1 MVVATGHT
9 QLKWAKQHLRIL
21 MLHTLSISVLPI
33 LLIVAAM
40 GDVMSLRIP
49 NWLTALTAILFFPMA
64 LLTGMPM
71 AELGTHIMAGAI
83 LFAVGFVCFQ
93 FGLFGGGDAKLMAA
107 AGLWFGTSQVLPFL
121 TATALAGGL
130 LAMVVGSWSMLLLTW
145 EIHGR
150 DESFGALGRKI
161 RELKPNVPY
170 GMAFA
175 IGGILAFRETW
186 WMTGIV

>member
-1 MVVATGHT
+1 
-9 QLKWAKQHLRIL
+9 

-40 GDVMSLRIP
+40 GDVLSLRIP

-64 LLTGMPM
+64 LLTGMPL
-71 AELGTHIMAGAI
+71 AEFGTHMLAGAI
-83 LFAVGFVCFQ
+83 LFAVGFAFFQ
-93 FGLFGGGDAKLMAA
+93 LGLFGGGDAKLMAA
-107 AGLWFGTSQVLPFL
+107 AGLWFGTSQTLPFL
-121 TATALAGGL
+121 AATALAGGV
-130 LAMVVGSWSMLLLTW
+130 LALIVGSWSLLILSW
-145 EIHGR
+145 EIHGK
-150 DESFGALGRKI
+150 DESFGLLGKKI

-170 GMAFA
+170 GIAFA

>member
-1 MVVATGHT
+1 
-9 QLKWAKQHLRIL
+9 
-21 MLHTLSISVLPI
+21 MLHTLSISLLPI

-71 AELGTHIMAGAI
+71 AEFGAHILAGAI
-83 LFAVGFVCFQ
+83 LFAVGFIFFQ
-93 FGLFGGGDAKLMAA
+93 FRLFGGGDAKLMAA
-107 AGLWFGTSQVLPFL
+107 AGLWFGTSQALPFL
-121 TATALAGGL
+121 AATALAGGV
-130 LAMVVGSWSMLLLTW
+130 LAIVVGSWSMLILTW
-145 EIHGR
+145 EIHGK
-150 DESFGALGRKI
+150 DESFGTLGKRI

-170 GMAFA
+170 GIAFA
-175 IGGILAFRETW
+175 IGGILVFRETW

>member
-1 MVVATGHT
+1 
-9 QLKWAKQHLRIL
+9 

-49 NWLTALTAILFFPMA
+49 NWLTALTALLFFPMA
-64 LLTGMPM
+64 FLTSIPM
-71 AELGTHIMAGAI
+71 AEFESHLLAGII
-83 LFAVGFVCFQ
+83 LFAVGFIFFQ

-107 AGLWFGTSQVLPFL
+107 AGLWFGTSQTLPFL
-121 TATALAGGL
+121 AATALAGGA
-130 LAMVVGSWSMLLLTW
+130 LALVVGGWSVLLLTW
-145 EIHGR
+145 EIQGKE
-150 DESFGALGRKI
+150 ESFGTLGKKI
-161 RELKPNVPY
+161 RGMKPNVPY
-170 GMAFA
+170 GIAFA